1 VTLEQLHRLLALA
14 GLAALVALGFAV
26 SRHRRRRREAQSVLR
41 GVRSM
46 LSDDPDAAI
55 AALSD
60 AARLGTAQARETYLA
75 LGALLRRTGDLARA
89 VRLHRNMLAAGRL
102 PDSARAEV
110 ERSVSQAQ
118 APGLYLLA
126 R

>member
-1 VTLEQLHRLLALA
+1 M
-14 GLAALVALGFAV
+14 
-26 SRHRRRRREAQSVLR
+26 LR

-102 PDSARAEV
+102 PDSARAEE
-110 ERSVSQAQ
+110 ERELAEDYRRSGMLEEA
-118 APGLYLLA
+118 GDLLRPLAAGDREAA
-126 R
+126 RALREVLADQSRWQ